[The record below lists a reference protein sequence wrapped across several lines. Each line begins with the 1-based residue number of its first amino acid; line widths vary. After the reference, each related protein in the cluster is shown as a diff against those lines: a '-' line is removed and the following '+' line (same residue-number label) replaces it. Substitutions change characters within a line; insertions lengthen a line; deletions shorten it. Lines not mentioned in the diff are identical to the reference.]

1 MKEYIIGSRLRVR
14 IFISMLK
21 KDFRS
26 EARQPSDLLSIIFFD
41 LILTF
46 IISMAYSIGSGS
58 DLMPLD
64 IFIVQTWV
72 IIFFTVLFTISKLLI
87 NEKESGTL
95 NGMLTAPISPVSIF
109 FCKIVFGFI
118 ILCLIEAIQV
128 IFSIFISRPVG
139 IAADF
144 GSIITFVFL
153 GIGVPT
159 LDLTICGTI
168 ISSISIY
175 TKHRAFVLP
184 VLLFPVILPI
194 ITPILTLNINLL
206 QGLPITSVI
215 SELIFIIAHTIL
227 LISLSTLAAKEML
240 IE

>member
-1 MKEYIIGSRLRVR
+1 MQAR
-14 IFISMLK
+14 IFMSMLR

-26 EARQPSDLLSIIFFD
+26 EARQANDLLSIVFFD

-46 IISMAYSIGSGS
+46 IISMAYSIGYGS
-58 DLMPLD
+58 DQMPLD
-64 IFIVQTWV
+64 IFMVQTWV
-72 IIFFTVLFTISKLLI
+72 IIFFTVLFMISKLMI
-87 NEKESGTL
+87 NEKEAGTL
-95 NGMLTAPISPVSIF
+95 NGMLTAPVSPVSIL
-109 FCKIVFGFI
+109 FCKIVFGFV

-139 IAADF
+139 IVMNF
-144 GSIITFVFL
+144 GSIITFIFL

-159 LDLTICGTI
+159 IDLTICGTI

-184 VLLFPVILPI
+184 VLLFPLILPI

-206 QGLPITSVI
+206 QGLPVSSVI
-215 SELIFIIAHTIL
+215 FELIFIAAHALL
-227 LISLSTLAAKEML
+227 LICLSILAAREML